1 MALRLDRPF
10 LSACICVH
18 RRLIA
23 FCQAFHEFHV
33 SFQKVE
39 LRQPQKQLTAD
50 ARRFTQ
56 INGIEA

>member
-1 MALRLDRPF
+1 V
-10 LSACICVH
+10 CIGVH